1 MTVFL
6 FLKQIVDLLYPYRWL
21 DYLMVFLVIFL
32 LIYQILLVRPSVRE
46 HFTLSDGIVIFLGG
60 LLTLSFI
67 KNTDGY
73 GIYFKVLSAFLM
85 YFMGRVYYDRIQE
98 CAGALV
104 SSSYIIVYANF
115 FYRLFS
121 AGIKFGVKN
130 AGGDLYYY
138 DTDMAFA
145 MILGIVF
152 IGMLGRNTVFKLI
165 TVFLVC
171 PYMVLNSD
179 AGIQKA
185 LLFVVYMLMMIYIVE
200 KGMDKQRAAN
210 GMLTVTIIA
219 LLLAV
224 TVFLLPVFTEF
235 DATGILEVL
244 DGGIFNR
251 NHMLGR
257 YYGWREIW
265 QSIGNASLLDRM
277 FGLDLCSEQLHNSV
291 FTNMNS
297 LYMKCIY
304 SMGYT
309 GILLLL
315 AFVLSIVYYVIKVKD
330 RKTFYITVILAVMLL
345 ATGVTV
351 SSMESTQ
358 MSWFPMMFAGM
369 VVSSV
374 QVEKREKY
382 KEGDI
387 T

>member
-1 MTVFL
+1 M
-6 FLKQIVDLLYPYRWL
+6 
-21 DYLMVFLVIFL
+21 
-32 LIYQILLVRPSVRE
+32 E
-46 HFTLSDGIVIFLGG
+46 
-60 LLTLSFI
+60 
-67 KNTDGY
+67 
-73 GIYFKVLSAFLM
+73 
-85 YFMGRVYYDRIQE
+85 
-98 CAGALV
+98 
-104 SSSYIIVYANF
+104 
-115 FYRLFS
+115 
-121 AGIKFGVKN
+121 N

-152 IGMLGRNTVFKLI
+152 IGMLGRNTVLKLV
-165 TVFLVC
+165 TVFLIC

-185 LLFVVYMLMMIYIVE
+185 LLFVVYVLMAIYIVE
-200 KGMDKQRAAN
+200 KGMDRQRAAN
-210 GMLTVTIIA
+210 GMLTITIVA

-224 TVFLLPVFTEF
+224 SVLLLPVFTEF
-235 DATGILEVL
+235 DVTGMLEIL

-251 NHMLGR
+251 DHMLGR
-257 YYGWREIW
+257 YHGWREIW
-265 QSIGNASLLDRM
+265 QYIGNGSLMDRM
-277 FGLDLCSEQLHNSV
+277 FGMDLCSEQLHNSV
-291 FTNMNS
+291 FSNMNS

-304 SMGYT
+304 SMGYA
-309 GILLLL
+309 GILLLV

-382 KEGDI
+382 KIEEENMQ
-387 T
+387 